1 MKQIIPMP
9 ALLVL
14 IYWSSAT
21 SVAGAATTVY
31 TDRAAWVDALGRQFL
46 TEDFADAQLN
56 DGVSFVSSE
65 SGRIN
70 PAQQYYQDVLA
81 STSQNEPM
89 TVWSFTPAITA
100 FGANFTLGGPGG
112 SGNSLLVYSDDTT
125 FVGAIPSSYAGGF
138 WGFISDAS
146 LGSVKLIG
154 GSGTNQQTYNMDNM
168 VYAPVPVPAAVW
180 LFGSA
185 LGLLG
190 WLTRRTAGTEEALNR
205 PGFLLHRRWPLP
217 GENCLRAALDA

>member
-1 MKQIIPMP
+1 MKQILPIP
-9 ALLVL
+9 ALLVV

-21 SVAGAATTVY
+21 SVGAATTVY
-31 TDRAAWVDALGRQFL
+31 TDKAAWIVALSGQFL

-56 DGVSFVSSE
+56 EGVSFVSSE

-89 TVWSFTPAITA
+89 TVWSFTPTITA

-112 SGNSLLVYSDDTT
+112 SGNNLLVYSGDTN
-125 FVGAIPSSYAGGF
+125 FVGAISNSYAGGF
-138 WGFISDAS
+138 WGFISDTS
-146 LGSVKLIG
+146 LDSVKLIG

-190 WLTRRTAGTEEALNR
+190 WLKRIAS
-205 PGFLLHRRWPLP
+205 
-217 GENCLRAALDA
+217 